1 MKRIAPNLDFFLW
14 RPILSDPPLYTQ
26 KDLYTWVILKD
37 VFDAH
42 EALDLI
48 AAREEKANEEYD
60 KK

>member
-1 MKRIAPNLDFFLW
+1 MRRIAPNIDLFLW
-14 RPILSDPPLYTQ
+14 RPVLSDPPVYTLR
-26 KDLYTWVILKD
+26 DLHTWVILRD